1 MHGFK
6 TRRMIKH
13 RKNVVREEGLWEAQS
28 KAWMPPRREVLVKS
42 QKLRFLQE

>member
-1 MHGFK
+1 
-6 TRRMIKH
+6 MIKH

-28 KAWMPPRREVLVKS
+28 KAWIRPRREVLVKS